1 MPALYLCRFP
11 TGMHFQRQSLTPLNH
26 KEFRL
31 YILVRFFYI
40 MALRMVATVV
50 AYQLYHLTRDS
61 FAIGIVGLSE
71 FIPVVFLA
79 LYAGH
84 VIDRSDKRTLLL
96 KGILSYS
103 ICVVLLIVITLP
115 FLQSRLSV
123 LMLSL
128 CFYVIIFFT
137 GAIRAFAGPASSAII
152 AQLVPRQILPFAAS
166 ISSTSWL
173 AASITGHA
181 SAGFLIAFAGV
192 HGTFYII
199 LFFVLLAAYALS
211 KIERKPV
218 QHKDTGMKTWD
229 SVKEGLRFVVSQK
242 VLLTAITLDLFAVL
256 FGGAVA
262 LLPEFTHE
270 ILKVGPIGF
279 GLLNAAIDIG
289 SMIMIIGI
297 TLNPLRKK
305 QGLLL
310 LITVSGF
317 GACII
322 IFGLSNTYWISF
334 LALLLAGM
342 MDGLSVVIRGT
353 ILQLTTPDEMRGRV
367 SAVNSMFINSSN
379 ELGQFESG
387 FTSRLFGGARPA
399 VLFGGI
405 MTLVVA
411 IIAWIKAPRLRK
423 FEY

>member
-1 MPALYLCRFP
+1 
-11 TGMHFQRQSLTPLNH
+11 MHFQRQSLTPLNH

-353 ILQLTTPDEMRGRV
+353 ILQLTTP
-367 SAVNSMFINSSN
+367 
-379 ELGQFESG
+379 
-387 FTSRLFGGARPA
+387 
-399 VLFGGI
+399 
-405 MTLVVA
+405 
-411 IIAWIKAPRLRK
+411 
-423 FEY
+423 